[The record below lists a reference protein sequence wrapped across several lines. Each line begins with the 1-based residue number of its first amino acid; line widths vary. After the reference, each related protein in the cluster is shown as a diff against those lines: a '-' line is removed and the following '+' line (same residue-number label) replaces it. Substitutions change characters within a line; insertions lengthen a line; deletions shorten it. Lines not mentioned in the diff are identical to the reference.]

1 MNTPKP
7 HVPTSDAAPDPIT
20 VDRTAAADL
29 LTQLQQDREV
39 NADRIMAP
47 QWYYALNGLLGII
60 MCLTLNDIMLD
71 LLSDLGFHTDSGGSQ
86 TDMLFPASGTM
97 AWILLAVATYVGF
110 QVNDWRKRQIG
121 SDFDTLGG
129 VIAPRNATMWVMAI
143 AMYVFAFLGLAAI
156 LLGGL
161 GLQWLPN
168 QTSVIALAMGAL
180 SWFGE
185 YGYDRYF
192 VQLVRS
198 GNHDA

>member
-7 HVPTSDAAPDPIT
+7 HVPTSDAAFDPTT

-71 LLSDLGFHTDSGGSQ
+71 LLSDLGFRTDSGGLQ

-143 AMYVFAFLGLAAI
+143 AMYVLAFLGLAAI

-161 GLQWLPN
+161 GLHWLPN